1 MSVNKVIFFKSLEAR
16 EANPQNKPGD
26 FTVRFTPE
34 LFLEPNRQHYIA
46 LDHISMTASWYN
58 IRPEYNNNKL
68 SISRD
73 KGVNFEEI
81 IFPSGVYDYDDLNDL
96 IQTKIGKLGDTDE
109 YGINILFDFST
120 YKVLIKLHDD
130 YKIDFGASGTFNEL
144 LGFKKELLESSAF
157 GANLPNITNS
167 IDNIYLRC
175 SWVNNSIVNGK
186 STGVL
191 FTFPTNTKVRSLP
204 FVEYPLREYLWT
216 QIGSH
221 TISEVRFWMTD
232 DKNRIIDLNGID
244 DSLAIVIK
252 TL

>member
-1 MSVNKVIFFKSLEAR
+1 MSVNNVIFFKSIEAR
-16 EANPQNKPGD
+16 EDNPQNKPGD
-26 FTVRFTPE
+26 FVVRFTPE
-34 LFLEPNRQHYIA
+34 LFLEANKKHFIA

-68 SISRD
+68 SISKD

-81 IFPSGVYDYDDLNDL
+81 TFPSGVYDYEDLNDL

-120 YKVLIKLHDD
+120 YKVFIKLHDD

-144 LGFKKELLESSAF
+144 LGFKKELLESSSF
-157 GANLPNITNS
+157 GADLPNITNS

-175 SWVNNSIVNGK
+175 SWVNNSIINGK
-186 STGVL
+186 RSGVL

-204 FVEYPLREYLWT
+204 FVEYPLIDYLWT
-216 QIGSH
+216 PISSH

-232 DKNRIIDLNGID
+232 DKNRLIDLNGID
-244 DSLAIVIK
+244 VSLAIVIK